1 VDLLITDL
9 APTDLLFQRLGRLH
23 RHQLQRREK
32 FRALRA
38 LILHPELQDT
48 LSAKEL
54 KAAFGSSGK
63 VYPPYVLWRSY
74 HQWMRHSKV
83 VLPEDIRPW
92 LESTYK
98 GSSAEEPIGARELF
112 ADWQQGRDSIG
123 NVARAR
129 TSRLTRPKQRDEEG
143 IFTRW
148 NEQPTANLLL
158 LGSKP
163 EQSPSR
169 RHWRLTLLDGKT
181 IEVPRGEWSFSAAK
195 AIYGNIVRVPFYAVS
210 TWREHTPAWVRDYLD
225 HAVVGVVEGDI
236 ISPLG
241 LIDGRYNLNWHFD
254 EGVGINKAEAGR
266 SVPYQ
271 ADELEDGWW

>member
-1 VDLLITDL
+1 
-9 APTDLLFQRLGRLH
+9 
-23 RHQLQRREK
+23 
-32 FRALRA
+32 
-38 LILHPELQDT
+38 
-48 LSAKEL
+48 
-54 KAAFGSSGK
+54 
-63 VYPPYVLWRSY
+63 
-74 HQWMRHSKV
+74 
-83 VLPEDIRPW
+83 
-92 LESTYK
+92 LESTYN
-98 GSSAEEPIGARELF
+98 GSSAEEPIGAQELF

-123 NVARAR
+123 SVARAR

-158 LGSKP
+158 LSSKP

-169 RHWRLTLLDGKT
+169 RHWRLILLDGQS
-181 IEVPRGEWSFSAAK
+181 IEVPHGEWSFFVAK
-195 AIYGNIVRVPFYAVS
+195 ALHGNVVRVRLYAVS
-210 TWREHTPAWVRDYLD
+210 TWREYTPSWARDYLNQ
-225 HAVVGVVEGDI
+225 AVVGVVERDT

-241 LIDGRYNLNWHFD
+241 LIDSRYNLSWHFD